1 MSFQFRIDISR
12 CIGCQACVVACVTA
26 NDLDPTGGRNWVK
39 FLEDENEVRGNTTF
53 VPYLCMHCDDP
64 PCVDACPTGA
74 SFKAEDGRVLVDED
88 LCIGCGLCVP
98 ACPYEA
104 RYVAPDTN
112 ILQKCTLCEGRVS
125 NGQAPAC
132 FDVCPAD
139 ARSFYEVV
147 EIDGEQQVISV
158 GDVNAIDEGHETMT
172 LTSPTVNPGPNLI
185 FSGLP
190 EDLALLREKR
200 PPHENGSATSMVWR
214 NGAGKAVGAMGVAS
228 AFAMAGMI
236 GLGKLRD
243 RKERMALAEETEQET
258 AEMEALD
265 EAEEQA
271 QPIAMD
277 SKEGGGDDVEDGT
290 RGT

>member
-1 MSFQFRIDISR
+1 
-12 CIGCQACVVACVTA
+12 
-26 NDLDPTGGRNWVK
+26 
-39 FLEDENEVRGNTTF
+39 
-53 VPYLCMHCDDP
+53 
-64 PCVDACPTGA
+64 
-74 SFKAEDGRVLVDED
+74 
-88 LCIGCGLCVP
+88 
-98 ACPYEA
+98 
-104 RYVAPDTN
+104 
-112 ILQKCTLCEGRVS
+112 
-125 NGQAPAC
+125 
-132 FDVCPAD
+132 
-139 ARSFYEVV
+139 
-147 EIDGEQQVISV
+147 
-158 GDVNAIDEGHETMT
+158 
-172 LTSPTVNPGPNLI
+172 
-185 FSGLP
+185 
-190 EDLALLREKR
+190 
-200 PPHENGSATSMVWR
+200 MVWR